1 MGTLIIIILILAIAV
16 IYGIISTAKDY
27 KSVSNLKEALNRS
40 GYFITENVD
49 VRDINNDTKPFSFM
63 IDRKNRKWFLADFRA
78 NSATAYDFSDLEN
91 YVVTIRTAGNSLIKG
106 DERKID
112 ILQNINSMDRGIIC
126 QLNLEK
132 NICEYIAISVTYGGR
147 ASNDY
152 LCNNFVL
159 YEKQDSGNVKNW
171 DYISSSACIADA
183 KKFEGWLFEIVK
195 ANVSE

>member
-27 KSVSNLKEALNRS
+27 KSVSNLKEALNKS

-91 YVVTIRTAGNSLIKG
+91 YVVTIRTAGDSLIKG

-147 ASNDY
+147 ARNDY

-171 DYISSSACIADA
+171 DYISSSACIVDA
-183 KKFEGWLFEIVK
+183 EKFEGWLFEIIK